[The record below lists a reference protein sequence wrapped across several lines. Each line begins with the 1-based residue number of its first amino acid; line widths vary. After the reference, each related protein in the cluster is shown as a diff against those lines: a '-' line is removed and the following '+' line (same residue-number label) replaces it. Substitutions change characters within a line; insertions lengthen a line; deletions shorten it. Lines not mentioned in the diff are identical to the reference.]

1 MNVVFEKTLNISRTQ
16 DFDGEINVV
25 FEKELF
31 INRIKET
38 DLYRKTKEVVL
49 YISAVKL
56 VNLDI
61 FREINKT
68 GYIFGIYKIEL
79 FIKKIKN
86 TVSQIYRVDKKI
98 IER

>member
-1 MNVVFEKTLNISRTQ
+1 MNVVFEKTLNINRTQ
-16 DFDGEINVV
+16 DFEGEANIV

-31 INRIKET
+31 INRIEET
-38 DLYRKTKEVVL
+38 DLYRKTKEVIL
-49 YISAVKL
+49 YISSVKL

-68 GYIFGIYKIEL
+68 SYIFGIYKIEL
-79 FIKKIKN
+79 FVHKSKDI
-86 TVSQIYRVDKKI
+86 VSQIYRVDKKI